1 MTGTYEIAILA
12 AVRDRG
18 IVTLEWLCRS
28 LFGLRVEQIAP
39 SLLDEIE
46 ATLIQAGWIHS
57 SRAADGVVPVDVYER
72 PIQDIATAQPRAP
85 AASIA
90 QHAPSATTILREA
103 AQAIEDRAVARD
115 MQAERSMARTVAAFN
130 ALTGH
135 ALTERDGWLFMVTLK
150 AARATAG
157 AHNGDDYTD
166 GSAYFALAGECAA
179 KVVS

>member
-57 SRAADGVVPVDVYER
+57 SP
-72 PIQDIATAQPRAP
+72 
-85 AASIA
+85 
-90 QHAPSATTILREA
+90 
-103 AQAIEDRAVARD
+103 
-115 MQAERSMARTVAAFN
+115 
-130 ALTGH
+130 
-135 ALTERDGWLFMVTLK
+135 
-150 AARATAG
+150 
-157 AHNGDDYTD
+157 
-166 GSAYFALAGECAA
+166 
-179 KVVS
+179 